1 MKLYDNWKT
10 IVKQAWSLRFMELA
24 VLCEVAQVVL
34 PMYTDVIPR
43 DVFTVLIIFAVAGAY
58 ISRLVYQQNV

>member
-10 IVKQAWSLRFMELA
+10 IVKEAWSLRFMELA
-24 VLCEVAQVVL
+24 VICEVAQVVL

-43 DVFTVLIIFAVAGAY
+43 DVFTALIILAVAGAY
-58 ISRLVYQQNV
+58 VSRLVRQQNV